1 MIEVAFPGLGIE
13 NFKLNPVA
21 FEIFGLEVRWYG
33 LCIVTGMI
41 LAFLYANYRAKQ
53 EGFTLDDLMD
63 VGIYTILFGV
73 LGARL
78 YYVLMKLDT
87 YILPN
92 RSAWENFKDMI
103 NIRGGGLA
111 IYGGIIAGALT
122 LFVFCRIKK
131 KDWRRLFDLVAPG
144 VMIAQAM
151 GRWGNFFNG
160 EAHGGIVP
168 EGSLLYFLRMGLKPN
183 DLTPGM
189 AYVHPTFL
197 YESLWNILGFVL
209 INVFIYKRKKFNGQI
224 VLTYAAWYG
233 FGRMFIEGLRT
244 DSLYLGGGD
253 SGIRVS
259 QLVGFVCFVVGTA
272 LMVYMLIRTKKQEM
286 AGTYVPVFEGV
297 TMQAKATEDEQ
308 ENDPEEEIE
317 NEPETD
323 TTEQN
328 TEATTDGTPN

>member
-111 IYGGIIAGALT
+111 IL
-122 LFVFCRIKK
+122 
-131 KDWRRLFDLVAPG
+131 
-144 VMIAQAM
+144 
-151 GRWGNFFNG
+151 
-160 EAHGGIVP
+160 H
-168 EGSLLYFLRMGLKPN
+168 
-183 DLTPGM
+183 
-189 AYVHPTFL
+189 
-197 YESLWNILGFVL
+197 
-209 INVFIYKRKKFNGQI
+209 
-224 VLTYAAWYG
+224 
-233 FGRMFIEGLRT
+233 
-244 DSLYLGGGD
+244 
-253 SGIRVS
+253 
-259 QLVGFVCFVVGTA
+259 LVGRSYAYRGKLHSRITVVG
-272 LMVYMLIRTKKQEM
+272 YQ
-286 AGTYVPVFEGV
+286 
-297 TMQAKATEDEQ
+297 
-308 ENDPEEEIE
+308 
-317 NEPETD
+317 
-323 TTEQN
+323 
-328 TEATTDGTPN
+328 